1 MHAVNFQ
8 FLLFL
13 LTGPHAVKEDLSSF
27 GAFLMLL
34 KYRYRDRVEIPRT
47 VIKLLHMYHPQDGY
61 ESYMKVYLFLTFF
74 HYFVKEVHC
83 LSLPKSLLNKLT
95 DFHESYI
102 MHHWAL
108 FHLTQDGADGD
119 NDDNN
124 DGVRFQILT
133 AASMKIAAFWNIA
146 PCNLEV
152 DGDCPDDGGSMYL

>member
-1 MHAVNFQ
+1 MHAVNFH
-8 FLLFL
+8 FLLFV

-83 LSLPKSLLNKLT
+83 LSLPKSFLNKLT
-95 DFHESYI
+95 DFHESWYGHYASLGHCSI
-102 MHHWAL
+102 LHRMVLMVTMTTTMMVWD
-108 FHLTQDGADGD
+108 F
-119 NDDNN
+119 
-124 DGVRFQILT
+124 RFLQLQVWRLQPSGI
-133 AASMKIAAFWNIA
+133 
-146 PCNLEV
+146 
-152 DGDCPDDGGSMYL
+152 